1 MPKLPDPSSPFTDD
15 RIREV
20 TVGVPAELNAPI
32 TLVDYDA
39 RWPDLFDREAQ
50 RIRVTLGRAAL
61 LIEHVGSTAV
71 PGLVAKPIIDIDLVV
86 ADSASEPDYLPQLER
101 AGYVLRIREPN
112 WYEHRLF
119 KGPDTDVN
127 LHVFSPECDEVA
139 RHLAFRDWLRT
150 HPEDLDLYAR
160 AKRELA
166 RRRWK
171 YVQNYADAKS
181 AVVIDILRRAG
192 CR

>member
-86 ADSASEPDYLPQLER
+86 ADSASEPDYLSQLER